1 MEHLQV
7 GAETTSRQ
15 ESPGERSG
23 VLEEEHRPAD
33 V

>member
-7 GAETTSRQ
+7 GAETTTRR

-23 VLEEEHRPAD
+23 VLEEEHGPAD